1 MKIAIY
7 PGSFNPFHKG
17 HLNILKKA
25 ILLFDKVYV
34 VVSKNVNKSLDP
46 DLQSRVENIKNLIK
60 DFSNVEIII
69 NENKLTTTIAKE
81 LNACFIIRGLRSQTD
96 FEYEIKYYDGF
107 KSLDPNIEVVY
118 FISDYDKRSLSSTI
132 LREIEFY
139 KK

>member
-1 MKIAIY
+1 MKTAIY

-60 DFSNVEIII
+60 DFDNVEIII

>member
-1 MKIAIY
+1 MKTAIY
-7 PGSFNPFHKG
+7 PGSFNPFHNG

-34 VVSKNVNKSLDP
+34 VVSKNINKSLDP
-46 DLQSRVENIKNLIK
+46 DLQSRVKNIKNLIR
-60 DFSNVEIII
+60 DFNNVEIII

-81 LNACFIIRGLRSQTD
+81 LNASFIIRGLRSQAD

-107 KSLDPNIEVVY
+107 KSLYPNIEVIY